1 MSANEGPA
9 NPTEPAELT
18 PEQLQMRLAQA
29 QAEAEAARLQLEVLK
44 LQAQLADS
52 KDGTPDPAGTAPAS
66 SEAPATGS
74 KQKEARSSAPAAK
87 NQKVTAAQPASRPVE
102 ARPSAVG
109 GEKAKRSTAAR
120 VKNKAPKKRPA
131 APRGPVG
138 AAKSPPPLPA
148 GKEGDARAPKK
159 NDDSKTTRKVVAS
172 AAAAGSAAAAPGVSA
187 RSSRDEPAA
196 KRLDTKRPEMSSE
209 AAVKEKPT
217 SVGPSAL
224 GTAAATPAAVLTVP
238 VTPLA
243 EQSYAIQPSMPPSGE
258 EFQAEP
264 TDGAEDESE
273 YEEAEG
279 RRSWATLMLAA
290 PGWLISLLFH
300 LLVILAASL
309 LGFTVNEGTPKRIL
323 IAQAAEEEDEVLE
336 EVVIEEQDDLEDIEI
351 KSIPTPSMDPG
362 AIDFGDMGG
371 ADLPDSNISVG
382 LDTTDPQMVEIG
394 ALFGT
399 GGQGMAAHGDGMS
412 GTFFNVKATGSRFAF
427 VVDSSMSMK
436 AGKFEAACEELF
448 YAVSRLTEEQA
459 FYVVFF
465 DWDAARMFDQEN
477 PEQRMVRA
485 TPQNLQRLK
494 YWMENVE
501 LELKTNPY
509 DSMEF
514 AMKLMPDAIY
524 VLSDGAFTDKG
535 RTVNWL
541 KKKNLVDDDLDGIK
555 PIVTIHTIGF
565 YTEDNG
571 TLKQMA
577 ETYGGTYRF
586 VPKPPNFKKKGGGP
600 RRKRP

>member
-1 MSANEGPA
+1 MSANDGPA

-29 QAEAEAARLQLEVLK
+29 QAEAEAARLQVEVLK

-52 KDGTPDPAGTAPAS
+52 KGGTSDPAGAAPPT
-66 SEAPATGS
+66 SEAPAS
-74 KQKEARSSAPAAK
+74 VPEQKGARSSAPAAK
-87 NQKVTAAQPASRPVE
+87 KQKVTAVHPTSRP
-102 ARPSAVG
+102 AKAKPSALD

-120 VKNKAPKKRPA
+120 HKDEAPKKQPA
-131 APRGPVG
+131 TSRGPVG

-148 GKEGDARAPKK
+148 GKEGDVHVSKEKDNP
-159 NDDSKTTRKVVAS
+159 KTTQKTVASTAAVGSVVAT
-172 AAAAGSAAAAPGVSA
+172 ADVSA
-187 RSSRDEPAA
+187 RSSRDEPA
-196 KRLDTKRPEMSSE
+196 TKRPETSSE

-217 SVGPSAL
+217 SVAPPAL
-224 GTAAATPAAVLTVP
+224 GTVAVAPAAVLTVP
-238 VTPLA
+238 VTPPV
-243 EQSYAIQPSMPPSGE
+243 EQSPAIQPPTPPPGE
-258 EFQAEP
+258 EIQAEP
-264 TDGAEDESE
+264 TDGAAEESE
-273 YEEAEG
+273 YEEEED
-279 RRSWATLMLAA
+279 RRGWATLMLAA
-290 PGWLISLLFH
+290 PSWLVSLLFH
-300 LLVILAASL
+300 LAVILAAAL
-309 LGFTVNEGTPKRIL
+309 LGFTVNEGAPRQIL
-323 IAQAAEEEDEVLE
+323 IAKAAEEEEEVLE
-336 EVVIEEQDDLEDIEI
+336 EVVIEKQEDLEDIEM

-362 AIDFGDMGG
+362 AIDFGEMAG
-371 ADLPDSNISVG
+371 ADLPASNVSIG

-448 YAVSRLTEEQA
+448 YAASRLTEEQA

-477 PEQRMVRA
+477 PEPRMVRA

-494 YWMENVE
+494 YWMEGVE

-524 VLSDGAFTDKG
+524 VLSDGVFTDKG

-541 KKKNLVDDDLDGIK
+541 KKVNLVDDDLDGIK

-586 VPKPPNFKKKGGGP
+586 VPKPPNFKKGGGP